1 MKMTLENE
9 RIAKL
14 ETRAESHKEDL
25 SEIKFDIKELHSR
38 ITTNQREVLDR
49 IEDLDRSMSQK
60 MSQNSDRS
68 TQQHDDLKEEINEHV
83 DLLSRRIAILE
94 KWKWYIAGAALTIGW
109 LLSMAAPIASLLK

>member
-1 MKMTLENE
+1 MKMTLESE

-14 ETRAESHKEDL
+14 EARAESHKEDL

-38 ITTNQREVLDR
+38 ITTSHREVLDR
-49 IEDLDRSMSQK
+49 FEDLDRSMCQN
-60 MSQNSDRS
+60 MSKHSARS
-68 TQQHDDLKEEINEHV
+68 TQQHFDLKEEINEHV
-83 DLLSRRIAILE
+83 DLLTRRIEILE

>member
-1 MKMTLENE
+1 MTLE

-14 ETRAESHKEDL
+14 EAKAESNKEGL

-68 TQQHDDLKEEINEHV
+68 TQQHVDLKEEINGHV
-83 DLLSRRIAILE
+83 DLLRRRIEILE

>member
-1 MKMTLENE
+1 MNMTVE

-14 ETRAESHKEDL
+14 EARAESHKEDL

-38 ITTNQREVLDR
+38 ITTSHREVLDR